1 MYAIR
6 RPTPVIDKKLSDI
19 IGTLSVVLGL
29 VFVGFQIRQ
38 NTDAARSATVQAV
51 AEMSM
56 QNIALLVESAELRQ
70 AYSIVRN
77 NSDALSDEQMELV
90 HWYTVHAM
98 RIMEN
103 RFRQFE
109 LGVLVDATAVGG
121 NGGLYRT
128 YWFRTWW
135 ESNQGQWAGSA
146 FHDFVANDVLPNAAT
161 QPSSPSD
168 SDDPTT

>member
-1 MYAIR
+1 M
-6 RPTPVIDKKLSDI
+6 IDKKLSDS
-19 IGTLSVVLGL
+19 IGTLAVVLGL

-38 NTDAARSATVQAV
+38 NTDAVRSATVQAL

-56 QNIALLVESAELRQ
+56 ENIALGVESAELRQ
-70 AYSIVRN
+70 AYSIGMGN
-77 NSDALSDEQMELV
+77 PDALSGEQAQLLS
-90 HWYTVHAM
+90 WYTTHAM

-121 NGGLYRT
+121 TGRLYRS

-135 ESNQGQWAGSA
+135 ESNEDQWAGSA
-146 FHDFVANDVLPNAAT
+146 FHEFIVDVVLPNAAT
-161 QPSSPSD
+161 GPSSPID
-168 SDDPTT
+168 SDDPTG